1 MIKMKLF
8 ISTFVFY
15 LALNSF
21 SLACDLLSIDIGA
34 DKSKIEEYIGGGFG
48 DEVEVDE
55 DEVKPSVIIAS
66 GDIENFCKNGTF
78 GFAEF
83 KAYIADDKIAGVAIQ
98 VSNGEG
104 NEESKKKLL
113 YKYVVNKF
121 GAIENSDKPNW
132 IGYKVWQVGGKEV
145 TYYKMLE
152 EEEFLIEEL
161 QVTNSKFRDYIIVQ
175 DELGYE

>member
-1 MIKMKLF
+1 MKLL
-8 ISTFVFY
+8 ISSFVFY

-21 SLACDLLSIDIGA
+21 SLACDILSIDIGA
-34 DKSKIEEYIGGGFG
+34 DKSEIEEYIGGAFD
-48 DEVEVDE
+48 DEVDEEEGNE
-55 DEVKPSVIIAS
+55 DEVKPSVIVVS
-66 GDIENFCKNGTF
+66 GDIENFCNKGTF

>member
-21 SLACDLLSIDIGA
+21 AIACDLLSIDIGG
-34 DKSKIEEYIGGGFG
+34 DKSKIEEYV
-48 DEVEVDE
+48 DEVEVDEVDE

-66 GDIENFCKNGTF
+66 GDIENFCKSGIF

-83 KAYIADDKIAGVAIQ
+83 KAYIADDKIAGVAIE
-98 VSNGEG
+98 VSNGVG

-113 YKYVVNKF
+113 YKYVVSKF
-121 GAIENSDKPNW
+121 GAIENSENANW
-132 IGYKVWQVGGKEV
+132 TGYKVWQVGGKEV
-145 TYYKMLE
+145 IYYKMLDQKKYI
-152 EEEFLIEEL
+152 IEEL
-161 QVTNSKFRDYIIVQ
+161 QVTNSKFRDYIIVA
-175 DELGYE
+175 DELGYD